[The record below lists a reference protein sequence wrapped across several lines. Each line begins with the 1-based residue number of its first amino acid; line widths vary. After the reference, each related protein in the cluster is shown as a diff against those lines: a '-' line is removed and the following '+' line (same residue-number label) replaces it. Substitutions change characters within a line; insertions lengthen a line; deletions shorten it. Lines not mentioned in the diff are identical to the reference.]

1 MKNPIRTLI
10 AVGCMALLSHT
21 AIAQESAVR
30 ILNIINP
37 SYSNGIHIGDIMER
51 KLVIE
56 VGAPYQISRTALP
69 IKGTRQDG
77 IELAH
82 IQIGTM
88 QVGTIQIGTMQ
99 RDQKTRYEIA
109 LRYQVFAH
117 AASPTVMQLPAET
130 FALTGGPQ
138 ALSVKLPGWRFW
150 FAPLVVADIST
161 AKDNLQPQYK
171 PTLINPS
178 AHQYRLAVFLGLLV
192 TGLLGLVY
200 INADRRWLPFMNG
213 AFAQAHRKIK
223 RLPNTPAKEKQALLS
238 LHQAFNAVY
247 GANLFA
253 PDIARFIAAHPE
265 FAKVRGEIET
275 FFEQSNKSLFAQA
288 SHDHAQ
294 LIVGLIAFSKRLRD
308 CERGVA

>member
-10 AVGCMALLSHT
+10 VFGCLALICHT
-21 AIAQESAVR
+21 AMAQEPAAR
-30 ILNIINP
+30 ILKIINP
-37 SYSNGIHIGDIMER
+37 SHSNSIHIGDIMER
-51 KLVIE
+51 KVVIE
-56 VGAPYQISRTALP
+56 ASTPYQISRAALP
-69 IKGTRQDG
+69 IKGTRQEG
-77 IELAH
+77 IELAD
-82 IQIGTM
+82 IQISST
-88 QVGTIQIGTMQ
+88 Q
-99 RDQKTRYEIA
+99 RGEKTLYEIV
-109 LRYQVFAH
+109 LRYQVFAN
-117 AASPTVMQLPAET
+117 AITPTVMQLPAEN

-138 ALSVKLPGWRFW
+138 ALSVKLPCWRFW
-150 FAPLVVADIST
+150 FAPLVVADINT

-178 AHQYRLAVFLGLLV
+178 AHQYRLAVFLGLLL

-238 LHQAFNAVY
+238 LHQAFNKVY

-253 PDIARFIAAHPE
+253 PDLAQFIAAHPE
-265 FAKVRGEIET
+265 FAEVRAEIET

-288 SHDHAQ
+288 SHDHTKFISDLVA
-294 LIVGLIAFSKRLRD
+294 LSKRLRD

>member
-10 AVGCMALLSHT
+10 VFGCLVLLSHT
-21 AIAQESAVR
+21 AIAQESAAR
-30 ILNIINP
+30 ILKIINP
-37 SYSNGIHIGDIMER
+37 SHSNGIHIGDIMER
-51 KLVIE
+51 KVVIE
-56 VGAPYQISRTALP
+56 ASIPYQISRAALP
-69 IKGTRQDG
+69 VKGTRQEG
-77 IELAH
+77 IELTN
-82 IQIGTM
+82 IQISTT
-88 QVGTIQIGTMQ
+88 QH
-99 RDQKTRYEIA
+99 DQKTLYEIA

-117 AASPTVMQLPAET
+117 AATPVVMQMPAET

-138 ALSVKLPGWRFW
+138 ALSVKLPGWRCW
-150 FAPLVVADIST
+150 FAPLVVADIHT

-171 PTLINPS
+171 PSLINSS
-178 AHQYRLAVFLGLLV
+178 AHQYRLAVFLGLLL

-213 AFAQAHRKIK
+213 PFAQAHRRIK
-223 RLPNTPAKEKQALLS
+223 RLPNTPAKEKQALIS
-238 LHQAFNAVY
+238 LHQAFNKVY

-253 PDIARFIAAHPE
+253 PDLAQFIAAHPE
-265 FAKVRGEIET
+265 FAEVRAEIET

-294 LIVGLIAFSKRLRD
+294 FIADLIAFSKRLRD